1 MKTVKWILLSLN
13 LNPYTRIVIRRHTE
27 HGVNMLGGSDKVS
40 DIVRRFGDMLVENS
54 YITSDGL
61 FIMYVK
67 ENDVVQ

>member
-13 LNPYTRIVIRRHTE
+13 LNPYTHIVIRQHTE
-27 HGVNMLGGSDKVS
+27 RGIAMLGGSDKVS
-40 DIVRRFGDMLVENS
+40 EIICRFGDRFVENS

-67 ENDVVQ
+67 DGLDD

>member
-13 LNPYTRIVIRRHTE
+13 LNPYTHIVIRQHTPQ
-27 HGVNMLGGSDKVS
+27 GIGLLGGSDKVS
-40 DIVRRFGDMLVENS
+40 EILRRFGDMYVENT

-67 ENDVVQ
+67 EFEKD

>member
-13 LNPYTRIVIRRHTE
+13 LNPYTHIVVRRHTQQ
-27 HGVNMLGGSDKVS
+27 GITPLGGSDKVS
-40 DIVRRFGDMLVENS
+40 DILRRFGDMYVENT

-67 ENDVVQ
+67 ECENG